1 MLKNN
6 NRKKIFIAGI
16 IIVTAIR
23 MLLFLKTP
31 LWGTSNLPHDDTL
44 MIEIAG
50 NIINGDW
57 LGAYTDKTLI
67 KGVSYPLFLAF
78 CSYLGIPYLLG
89 VGILYLLSIWI
100 FIYAFKHIIKNR
112 TQKFI
117 IYVFLLFSP
126 TMFEFDYIQRVYR
139 MSLIP
144 CQVLLIISCFSGMYV
159 RLKKGINNILP
170 WAIGGGVS
178 LIFFWLTRE
187 DSIWMLPFILSAS
200 IISIISVFL
209 IHWKNIGLLIK
220 KSAIIIIPILILIGG
235 INLVKYINYVNYG
248 VYEINDLKN
257 SGFSELMGNIYTV
270 KQDEEIPYVWV
281 NRSTISKLYDVS
293 PTLNSIRK
301 EFEDSLDGWDLNGLT
316 KDDKEVEKD
325 YVMWALRDAVKSAGY
340 YNDAVETEEFYKI
353 INDEINKAFNDGRLE
368 KNIGFSIS
376 TLSRPFKQEYI
387 KPLIECSLESMEWV
401 VNYSKCSIRANESI
415 GLNDTLRKFEVITN
429 GKLIYPE
436 DKQLA
441 MNGWIFSVNP
451 YDKLYVK
458 IIDDYGND
466 IKDLK
471 KFENSQDVYNYF
483 ENIGQE
489 YINSQ
494 QSRFKVNLSD
504 LEDINLYA
512 QIYINDQLVDTLDLN
527 DDKEYY
533 ENDKYILCFDEKAI
547 NNTEDSYKSIAIKNI
562 KPMNFVIKLYSST
575 GLAIA
580 LSGLICY
587 LIISILMIKGL
598 VKKDYNLVNDWLI
611 ITGIALTFIVLIL
624 GVSYNYF
631 EAWNRDGRNVYL
643 AGAYPL
649 MQMFI
654 ALSISSFYLNVKK
667 FIKEKKI
674 NEINNTNT
682 ML

>member
-6 NRKKIFIAGI
+6 KKKKVFIAGI
-16 IIVTAIR
+16 IIITVIR

-78 CSYLGIPYLLG
+78 CSYLGIPYLFG
-89 VGILYLLSIWI
+89 VGILYILSIWI
-100 FIYAFKHIIKNR
+100 FMYAFKHIIRNR

-117 IYVFLLFSP
+117 IYAFLLFSP

-144 CQVLLIISCFSGMYV
+144 SQVLLIISCFSGMYI

-187 DSIWMLPFILSAS
+187 DSIWMLPFILSATM
-200 IISIISVFL
+200 ISIISLFL
-209 IHWKNIGLLIK
+209 IHRKNIELLIK
-220 KSAIIIIPILILIGG
+220 KIVIIIIPILILIGG

-248 VYEINDLKN
+248 LYEINDLKN
-257 SGFSELMGNIYTV
+257 TSFAELIGNIYTI

-281 NRSTISKLYDVS
+281 NRSTIRKLYDIS
-293 PTLNSIRK
+293 PTLNSIKK
-301 EFEDSLDGWDLNGLT
+301 EFEASLDGWDSNGLV

-325 YVMWALRDAVKSAGY
+325 YVMWALRDAVKAAGY
-340 YNDAVETEEFYKI
+340 YNDAVETEEFYKR
-353 INDEINKAFNDGRLE
+353 INDEINEGFNDGRLE

-376 TLSRPFKQEYI
+376 SLSRPFKKEYV
-387 KPLIECSLESMEWV
+387 KPLIECSLESMKWV
-401 VNYSKCSIRANESI
+401 VNYSKCSTRATESV

-436 DKQLA
+436 NKQLV
-441 MNGWIFSVNP
+441 MSGWIFTVDP
-451 YDKLYVK
+451 HDKLYIK
-458 IIDDYGND
+458 IIDNNGND

-471 KFENSQDVYNYF
+471 SFENSQDVYNYF
-483 ENIGQE
+483 ENMGQE
-489 YINSQ
+489 YTNSKE
-494 QSRFKVNLSD
+494 SRFKVRLSD
-504 LEDINLYA
+504 LENINLYA
-512 QIYINDQLVDTLDLN
+512 QIYINDELVDTLDLN
-527 DDKEYY
+527 DEKEYY
-533 ENDKYILCFDEKAI
+533 ENDKYILCFDEKVI
-547 NNTEDSYKSIAIKNI
+547 NNAEDLYKSIAIENV
-562 KPMNFVIKLYSST
+562 KPMNSIIKLYSIT
-575 GLAIA
+575 GPVIA
-580 LSGLICY
+580 LIGLICY

-598 VKKDYNLVNDWLI
+598 VKKNYNLVNDWII

-654 ALSISSFYLNVKK
+654 ALSISGFYLNLKK
-667 FIKEKKI
+667 LIKEKK
-674 NEINNTNT
+674 
-682 ML
+682 